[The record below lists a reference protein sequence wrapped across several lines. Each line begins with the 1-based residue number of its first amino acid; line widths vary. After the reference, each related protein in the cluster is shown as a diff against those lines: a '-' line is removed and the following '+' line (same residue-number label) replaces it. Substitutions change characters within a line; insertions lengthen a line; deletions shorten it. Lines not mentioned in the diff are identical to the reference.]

1 MKRKQVLALLLAVA
15 MTANM
20 SMPAFAAAAPVS
32 GSIFWGSEETVAI
45 SEDDLAAAMAAAVK
59 GTDAVSE
66 GAEKEET
73 VYVFTDANGKQ
84 KSMTVSNWLKNKDGA
99 DKLYDNSILQNIEN
113 VKGDEPFTQNGDILT
128 WNAGGNDIYY
138 QGTTD
143 KAAPITQ
150 KITYYL
156 DGKEIAPEDLAGK
169 SGKVKIHIDY
179 DNSEKYSDVF
189 VPFTTM
195 TGIIFS
201 NDNVKNVEVDNG
213 SVISEGKN
221 TVVVGMA
228 FPGLSDSLQSAKD
241 DAEHLLDETE
251 ASQKSKDR
259 VRDLEIPDSVE
270 ITMDATDFKM
280 STCMTMV
287 FSGLFDDDEELE
299 EDHDSMLKDM
309 DEKIADLEKDGADL
323 ADGAGKL
330 SDGINEATDGS
341 KELADGAGELAS
353 GIKEYTDGVSQV
365 NDGASQISDGT
376 QTLVDGL
383 PTLTKGLKDY
393 TDGVAQ
399 ADSGAGQLKDG
410 ISQYTGGVTELNKG
424 AGQLK
429 EGAGHLT
436 DSLPELAGG
445 LKQYTDGVSD
455 VDAGVDKSFKHTY
468 SDSRGASHLAS
479 DDGDERQAFFDLDRS
494 SPCALLYLICH
505 STRMSFQL
513 ALLHEYIHRIDP
525 CQSVHSVDPVVCKHI
540 HDFSPEVNILIQP
553 RLLDRDA
560 CVSRFPGHSAD
571 VQYSAVIVGVLYD
584 HRSLFGWVHRRPYID
599 RDSYLTRRSYRIF
612 VHDLCS
618 HERKLSYLFI

>member
-20 SMPAFAAAAPVS
+20 TMPAYAATAPVS
-32 GSIFWGSEETVAI
+32 GSIFWDSQETAAITEE
-45 SEDDLAAAMAAAVK
+45 DLAAAMAAAVK
-59 GTDAVSE
+59 GTDEVSE

-156 DGKEIAPEDLAGK
+156 DGKEISPEDLAGK

-201 NDNVKNVEVDNG
+201 NDNVKNVEIDNG

-228 FPGLSDSLQSAKD
+228 FPGLAESLQSAKD
-241 DAEHLLDETE
+241 DAEHLLEETE

-270 ITMDATDFKM
+270 ITMDATDFKL

-299 EDHDSMLKDM
+299 EDHDSVLKDM

-341 KELADGAGELAS
+341 KELADGAGELSS
-353 GIKEYTDGVSQV
+353 GIKEYTNGVSEV
-365 NDGASQISDGT
+365 NSGAKKLSDGT
-376 QTLVDGL
+376 SALVDGL
-383 PTLTKGLKDY
+383 PELTSGLKKY
-393 TDGVAQ
+393 TDGVSEL
-399 ADSGAGQLKDG
+399 DKGAGKLKSG
-410 ISQYTGGVTELNKG
+410 IRDYTKGVDDVNTG

-429 EGAGHLT
+429 EGTDKLTKSLPTLT
-436 DSLPELAGG
+436 DGLGQYVDGVNRVDKGLGQIAEKIPDFTEGTEALNWGLGEVGSGMNDLAGG
-445 LKQYTDGVSD
+445 LGTLKDGTKELVDNSD
-455 VDAGVDKSFKHTY
+455 ALNSKGH
-468 SDSRGASHLAS
+468 GAAS
-479 DDGDERQAFFDLDRS
+479 G
-494 SPCALLYLICH
+494 
-505 STRMSFQL
+505 
-513 ALLHEYIHRIDP
+513 
-525 CQSVHSVDPVVCKHI
+525 
-540 HDFSPEVNILIQP
+540 
-553 RLLDRDA
+553 
-560 CVSRFPGHSAD
+560 
-571 VQYSAVIVGVLYD
+571 
-584 HRSLFGWVHRRPYID
+584 
-599 RDSYLTRRSYRIF
+599 
-612 VHDLCS
+612 
-618 HERKLSYLFI
+618 

>member
-1 MKRKQVLALLLAVA
+1 MSKGDIRIMKRKQVLALLLAVA

-20 SMPAFAAAAPVS
+20 TMPAFAATAPVS

-45 SEDDLAAAMAAAVK
+45 TEDDLAAAMAAAVK

-169 SGKVKIHIDY
+169 SGKVKIHID
-179 DNSEKYSDVF
+179 
-189 VPFTTM
+189 
-195 TGIIFS
+195 FS

-228 FPGLSDSLQSAKD
+228 FPGLSDSLQSAKN

-287 FSGLFDDDEELE
+287 FSGLFDDDEELD

-309 DEKIADLEKDGADL
+309 DEKIADLEEDGADL

-341 KELADGAGELAS
+341 KELADGAGELSS
-353 GIKEYTDGVSQV
+353 GIKEYTDGVSEV
-365 NDGASQISDGT
+365 NDGAKKLSDGT
-376 QTLVDGL
+376 
-383 PTLTKGLKDY
+383 
-393 TDGVAQ
+393 A
-399 ADSGAGQLKDG
+399 
-410 ISQYTGGVTELNKG
+410 
-424 AGQLK
+424 
-429 EGAGHLT
+429 
-436 DSLPELAGG
+436 
-445 LKQYTDGVSD
+445 
-455 VDAGVDKSFKHTY
+455 
-468 SDSRGASHLAS
+468 
-479 DDGDERQAFFDLDRS
+479 
-494 SPCALLYLICH
+494 
-505 STRMSFQL
+505 FQL
-513 ALLHEYIHRIDP
+513 
-525 CQSVHSVDPVVCKHI
+525 
-540 HDFSPEVNILIQP
+540 
-553 RLLDRDA
+553 
-560 CVSRFPGHSAD
+560 
-571 VQYSAVIVGVLYD
+571 
-584 HRSLFGWVHRRPYID
+584 
-599 RDSYLTRRSYRIF
+599 
-612 VHDLCS
+612 
-618 HERKLSYLFI
+618 

>member
-1 MKRKQVLALLLAVA
+1 MKRKQVLALLIAAA

-20 SMPAFAAAAPVS
+20 TMPAFAATAPVS

-45 SEDDLAAAMAAAVK
+45 TEDDLAAAMAAAVK

-156 DGKEIAPEDLAGK
+156 DGKEISPEDLAGK

-251 ASQKSKDR
+251 ASQRSKDR

-287 FSGLFDDDEELE
+287 FSGLFDDDEELD

-365 NDGASQISDGT
+365 NDGAQ
-376 QTLVDGL
+376 
-383 PTLTKGLKDY
+383 
-393 TDGVAQ
+393 
-399 ADSGAGQLKDG
+399 
-410 ISQYTGGVTELNKG
+410 
-424 AGQLK
+424 
-429 EGAGHLT
+429 
-436 DSLPELAGG
+436 
-445 LKQYTDGVSD
+445 
-455 VDAGVDKSFKHTY
+455 
-468 SDSRGASHLAS
+468 
-479 DDGDERQAFFDLDRS
+479 
-494 SPCALLYLICH
+494 
-505 STRMSFQL
+505 
-513 ALLHEYIHRIDP
+513 
-525 CQSVHSVDPVVCKHI
+525 
-540 HDFSPEVNILIQP
+540 
-553 RLLDRDA
+553 
-560 CVSRFPGHSAD
+560 
-571 VQYSAVIVGVLYD
+571 
-584 HRSLFGWVHRRPYID
+584 
-599 RDSYLTRRSYRIF
+599 
-612 VHDLCS
+612 
-618 HERKLSYLFI
+618 

>member
-20 SMPAFAAAAPVS
+20 TMPAYAAAAPVS
-32 GSIFWGSEETVAI
+32 GSIFWDSEEAAAI
-45 SEDDLAAAMAAAVK
+45 TEEDLAAAMAAAVK
-59 GTDAVSE
+59 GTEAESD

-73 VYVFTDANGKQ
+73 VYVFTDAGGKQ
-84 KSMTVSNWLKNKDGA
+84 KSMTVSSWLKNKDGA

-113 VKGDEPFTQNGDILT
+113 VKGDESFTQNGDMVT
-128 WNAGGNDIYY
+128 WDAGGNDIYY

-179 DNSEKYSDVF
+179 ENTEKYSDVF

-201 NDNVKNVEVDNG
+201 NDNVKNVEIDNG

-228 FPGLSDSLQSAKD
+228 FPGLSDSLKGAKD

-287 FSGLFDDDEELE
+287 FSGLFEEEEDDDNE
-299 EDHDSMLKDM
+299 SILKDM
-309 DEKIADLEKDGADL
+309 DEKVADLEKDGADL

-330 SDGINEATDGS
+330 SDGINEAADGS
-341 KELADGAGELAS
+341 KDLADGAGELAS
-353 GIKEYTDGVSQV
+353 GIKEYTDGVSEV
-365 NDGASQISDGT
+365 NDGAEQLADGT
-376 QTLVDGL
+376 GTLVNGL
-383 PTLTKGLKDY
+383 PELTNGLKDY
-393 TDGVAQ
+393 TDGVSKL
-399 ADSGAGQLKDG
+399 DEGAGQLKSG
-410 ISQYTGGVTELNKG
+410 IKDYTDGVTQVNAG

-429 EGAGHLT
+429 TGT
-436 DSLPELAGG
+436 D
-445 LKQYTDGVSD
+445 T
-455 VDAGVDKSFKHTY
+455 
-468 SDSRGASHLAS
+468 
-479 DDGDERQAFFDLDRS
+479 
-494 SPCALLYLICH
+494 
-505 STRMSFQL
+505 
-513 ALLHEYIHRIDP
+513 
-525 CQSVHSVDPVVCKHI
+525 
-540 HDFSPEVNILIQP
+540 
-553 RLLDRDA
+553 
-560 CVSRFPGHSAD
+560 
-571 VQYSAVIVGVLYD
+571 
-584 HRSLFGWVHRRPYID
+584 
-599 RDSYLTRRSYRIF
+599 
-612 VHDLCS
+612 
-618 HERKLSYLFI
+618 LSEKVPQFR

>member
-20 SMPAFAAAAPVS
+20 TMPAYAATAPVS
-32 GSIFWGSEETVAI
+32 GSIFWDSQETAAITEE
-45 SEDDLAAAMAAAVK
+45 DLAAAMAAAVK
-59 GTDAVSE
+59 GTDEVSE

-156 DGKEIAPEDLAGK
+156 DGKEISPEDLAGK

-201 NDNVKNVEVDNG
+201 NDNVKNVEIDNG

-228 FPGLSDSLQSAKD
+228 FPGLAESLQSAKD
-241 DAEHLLDETE
+241 DAEHLLEETE

-270 ITMDATDFKM
+270 ITMDATDFKL

-287 FSGLFDDDEELE
+287 FSGLFDDDEELD

-309 DEKIADLEKDGADL
+309 DEKIA
-323 ADGAGKL
+323 
-330 SDGINEATDGS
+330 
-341 KELADGAGELAS
+341 LADGAGELSS
-353 GIKEYTDGVSQV
+353 GIKEYTDGVSEV
-365 NDGASQISDGT
+365 NDGAKKLSDGT
-376 QTLVDGL
+376 SALVDGL
-383 PTLTKGLKDY
+383 PELTSGLKKY
-393 TDGVAQ
+393 TDGVSEL
-399 ADSGAGQLKDG
+399 DKGAGKLKSG
-410 ISQYTGGVTELNKG
+410 IRDYTKGVDDVNTG

-429 EGAGHLT
+429 EGTDKLTKSLPTLT
-436 DSLPELAGG
+436 DGLGQYVDGVNRVDKGLGQIAEKIPDFTEGTEALNWGLGEVGSGMNDLAGG
-445 LKQYTDGVSD
+445 LGTLKDGTKELVDNSDALNSAAGQLSQGADQLVEGISQYTQGVGRLKKGTEQLLDEEKGMPALITGAENLKKGIDSYTGAVSD
-455 VDAGVDKSFKHTY
+455 
-468 SDSRGASHLAS
+468 AS
-479 DDGDERQAFFDLDRS
+479 DKIG
-494 SPCALLYLICH
+494 
-505 STRMSFQL
+505 TRL
-513 ALLHEYIHRIDP
+513 
-525 CQSVHSVDPVVCKHI
+525 
-540 HDFSPEVNILIQP
+540 
-553 RLLDRDA
+553 
-560 CVSRFPGHSAD
+560 
-571 VQYSAVIVGVLYD
+571 
-584 HRSLFGWVHRRPYID
+584 
-599 RDSYLTRRSYRIF
+599 
-612 VHDLCS
+612 
-618 HERKLSYLFI
+618 